1 MMLFGKG
8 KLAAKSAASGF
19 LLAYTIVGIFSL
31 SCAFVYYTRQII
43 ELNRNLEKQV
53 TPLANLVAEIPS
65 LKEVGLQN
73 RLNEFVVQ
81 SLPLSRLSFIITDN
95 TGERIITARGIN
107 PAIEKKLN
115 AEPQI
120 PFSAA
125 EQKRVDDILSRM
137 KSEGKVNTIR
147 YMVENRK
154 TYGYIYHGET
164 DVNAI
169 DQLPFVFTDLGKTPQ
184 KWQIWGDLIQHKDSQ
199 PNQVQQAQ
207 QLIRNSISQDLFVPI
222 QTTPLWE
229 TGYFY
234 YQKVPYYG
242 LIIMPIVLIA
252 VFSVFLASG
261 FAAFRQIKSFEQT
274 AIWCGLAKETAH
286 QLGTPISS
294 LIGWIELLGEQN
306 IDKDNSIAG
315 EIYDAMRKDTD
326 RLQSITK
333 RFSHIGSDPSRSK
346 TDVNQIIDDVVEYF
360 QRRLPRHSNQVK
372 ITVNHGNLPEITANR
387 ELLQWVLENLVRN
400 SLDAMDKPS
409 GIIGVKS
416 EYEGQRNQI
425 VIKYHDNGKGIQRG
439 NQKKIFQPGMT
450 TKKHGWGMGLALVKR
465 IIEEYHKGQIKLI
478 KSDSQGTQFN
488 ISLPVGAK

>member
-1 MMLFGKG
+1 MLFGRE
-8 KLAAKSAASGF
+8 KLATRSVASVF
-19 LLAYTIVGIFSL
+19 LLAYFVIGIFSL

-43 ELNRNLEKQV
+43 ELNWNLEKQV
-53 TPLANLVAEIPS
+53 TPLANLAAEIPS
-65 LKEVGLQN
+65 LTEVSLQN
-73 RLNEFVVQ
+73 RLNEFIVQ

-95 TGERIITARGIN
+95 TGERIITARGVGA
-107 PAIEKKLN
+107 AIEKKLD
-115 AEPQI
+115 ETPQL

-125 EQKRVDDILSRM
+125 EKKRVHEILSQM
-137 KSEGKVNTIR
+137 KSQGKVNTIR

-184 KWQIWGDLIQHKDSQ
+184 KWQIWGDLIQREGSR
-199 PNQVQQAQ
+199 PNEIRQAK

-242 LIIMPIVLIA
+242 LIIMPIVLTA
-252 VFSVFLASG
+252 VFSVFLVLG
-261 FAAFRQIKSFEQT
+261 FVAFRQIKSFEQT

-294 LIGWIELLGEQN
+294 LIGWIELLEEQN
-306 IDKDNSIAG
+306 IVGDNSVAG
-315 EIYDAMRKDTD
+315 EIHTAMRKDAD

-333 RFSHIGSDPSRSK
+333 RFSRIGSNPSK
-346 TDVNQIIDDVVEYF
+346 NKADVNQIIDDVVEYF
-360 QRRLPRHSNQVK
+360 QRRLPRHSIQVK
-372 ITVNHGNLPEITANR
+372 ITVDHGEIPQVTVNQ
-387 ELLQWVLENLVRN
+387 ELLQWVLENLIRN
-400 SLDAMDKPS
+400 SLDAMDKPL
-409 GIIGVKS
+409 GIIEVES
-416 EYEGQRNQI
+416 EYEKKKNQI
-425 VIKYHDNGKGIQRG
+425 VIRYRDNGRGIHRG

-465 IIEEYHKGQIKLI
+465 IIEEYHRGQIKLV
-478 KSDSQGTQFN
+478 KSNSQGTQFD
-488 ISLPVGAK
+488 ISLPIEIR